1 MTEGTFDLLPLLEYI
16 DPSMLSYQEWVNVG
30 MALKHEGYTAADW
43 DHWSQ
48 ADKRYKKFECFTK
61 WETFNGNGLGTVTGA
76 TITQMAK
83 DNGWVS
89 EYKSNNEDSHEL
101 SWDDTIDRDYRIVDK
116 NWIESKEIQEPKNWQ
131 PVQDLIRY
139 LETLFDS
146 TDLVGYVT
154 STYPIETDDGTI
166 YKPTQGNYDRTAG
179 ELIQALQKNGND
191 IGAVFG
197 DYKEEA
203 GAWIRFNPLDGK
215 GVKNDNVTDFRYA
228 LIESDSMDL
237 GKQYALFKELELPIA
252 TLTHSGKKSLHAIVK
267 VDARDYQE
275 YRKRVDYIYQICKK
289 NGLDIDTQNRNPSR
303 LSRMPGVT
311 RNGHK
316 QFLIDTEIGKAN
328 YEEWYQWIEDLNDD
342 LPDPETLADEWD
354 NLPELAPELIK
365 GVLRQGHKMLI
376 AGPSKAGK
384 SFALIELS
392 IAIAEG
398 TDWLGWQCE
407 QGKVLYVNLELD
419 RPSALHRF
427 KDVYEAMG
435 LQPSNVANIDI
446 WNLRGKTVPMDKLA
460 PKLIRRSLKKN
471 YQAVIIDPIYKVLT
485 GDENSADQMAHF
497 TNQFDKVAT
506 ELGSSVIYCH
516 HHSKGS
522 QGGKKSM
529 DRASGSGVFA
539 RDPDALI
546 DLVELELTEELV
558 KARSE
563 KAAAKIYQKALQEK
577 ALGYYQQ
584 EVTLDDLESRY
595 QMQQHF
601 DKAIPDILIKQPYL
615 EAIKK
620 AQHKVEVATAW
631 RVEGTLREFAKFA
644 PRNMWFSYP
653 KHELD
658 NVGVLADIQLEE
670 TGPTWKKNINKAEK
684 SKKRTSEEKQEKLF
698 NAIQVLDDG
707 LEPVSIDDVVEYF
720 STEEK
725 PVSEKTV
732 RRWIKNSG
740 QYEVEKGKILPK
752 K

>member
-1 MTEGTFDLLPLLEYI
+1 MDENKFDLIPLLDYI
-16 DPSMLSYQEWVNVG
+16 DPSILTYQEWVNVG
-30 MALKHEGYTAADW
+30 MALKHEGYTAMDW
-43 DHWSQ
+43 DSWSQ
-48 ADKRYKKFECFTK
+48 TDNRYKKGECFKK
-61 WETFNGNGLGTVTGA
+61 WDTFKEEALSTVTGA

-83 DNGWVS
+83 DNGWQ
-89 EYKSNNEDSHEL
+89 SNTYNGESYEL
-101 SWDDTIDRDYRIVDK
+101 DWNDEIDRDYQIIDK
-116 NWIESKEIQEPKNWQ
+116 NWIESKEIREPSNWQ
-131 PVQDLIRY
+131 PVQELIKF
-139 LETLFDS
+139 LETIFES

-154 STYPIETDDGTI
+154 STYPIETDNGTI

-179 ELIQALQKNGND
+179 QLIQELQKNPND

-197 DYKEEA
+197 DYKEQA

-228 LIESDSMDL
+228 LVESDSMDL

-252 TLTHSGKKSLHAIVK
+252 TLTHSGHKSLHAIVK
-267 VDARDYQE
+267 VDAKDYQE
-275 YRKRVDYIYQICKK
+275 YRKRVDYIYQVCKK

-316 QFLIDTEIGKAN
+316 QFLIDTEIGKTN

-342 LPDPETLADEWD
+342 LPDPETLADEW
-354 NLPELAPELIK
+354 NNMPELAPELIH

-384 SFALIELS
+384 SFALIEMS

-398 TDWLGWQCE
+398 IKWLDWQCE
-407 QGKVLYVNLELD
+407 KGKVLYVNLELD

-427 KDVYEAMG
+427 KDVYQALG
-435 LQPSNVANIDI
+435 LQPKNIKNIDI

-506 ELGSSVIYCH
+506 ELECSVIYCH
-516 HHSKGS
+516 HHSKGA

-546 DLVELELTEELV
+546 DLVELELTEDIIKQRTDQAITKL
-558 KARSE
+558 
-563 KAAAKIYQKALQEK
+563 YQSALQQH
-577 ALGYYQQ
+577 ALDYYQQ
-584 EVTLDDLESRY
+584 NVGLDDLESRY

-601 DKAIPDILIKQPYL
+601 EKAIPDVLIRQSYNQQANQIEKQ
-615 EAIKK
+615 IKNI
-620 AQHKVEVATAW
+620 TGW
-631 RVEGTLREFAKFA
+631 RVEGTLREFAKFK
-644 PRNMWFSYP
+644 PVNMWFNYP
-653 KHELD
+653 IHSVD
-658 NVGVLADIQLEE
+658 NTGVLADIQLEDNS
-670 TGPTWKKNINKAEK
+670 PAWKKNLN
-684 SKKRTSEEKQEKLF
+684 SKKANDKKKKLASERFKTAMEILF
-698 NAIQVLDDG
+698 DG
-707 LEPVSIDDVVEYF
+707 TNPVELADIVEYF
-720 STEEK
+720 STNDK
-725 PVSEKTV
+725 PVSEKTI
-732 RRWIKNSG
+732 RRWAKNSDDFVVKNN
-740 QYEVEKGKILPK
+740 QISPK
-752 K
+752 